1 MNPITLFQTDRM
13 TDSNIIPTQS
23 LNMEPTQTPN
33 VPPIPIPNRY
43 HTTVCVEY
51 VIDDDVRHIKWFS
64 DIQMA
69 WIWIREQVNRRD
81 DREEWDVSPFLATAD
96 AMDREWRRNR
106 GVTVADCDGYEY
118 CTYYEPTVLYEDVR
132 DREEFF

>member
-1 MNPITLFQTDRM
+1 M

-51 VIDDDVRHIKWFS
+51 VIDDDVRHLKWFS

-81 DREEWDVSPFLATAD
+81 DREEWEVIPFLTTAD

-106 GVTVADCDGYEY
+106 GVIVADCDEYEY
-118 CTYYEPTVLYEDVR
+118 CAYYEPTVLYEAVR
-132 DREEFF
+132 DREEYF